1 MSSSL
6 FLPRRS
12 MPARLVV
19 SSVAAGLLLAM
30 ASTTHAATFNGSGA
44 LTTDYVWRGT
54 TQTQGDPAVQAGFK
68 ATADNGVYGAVWGS
82 NVEFAPDTHAS
93 SEIDVTV
100 SWGGTLSDDWA
111 LDLNLTHYRYP
122 STTVELGWTEAIGT
136 LTWKQNY
143 WAQLGYS
150 TEALAT
156 DDAGAYAQLGA
167 KFPLNDQLRVEAAAG
182 YYGLDDVYDDSYAH
196 AQLGAVW
203 AFKAPFELRVTAH
216 ATDNGAKRLFP
227 GLAGSRVEAALQA
240 AF

>member
-1 MSSSL
+1 MSPA
-6 FLPRRS
+6 LPRTGRRT
-12 MPARLVV
+12 PALRAAAALSLALVIT
-19 SSVAAGLLLAM
+19 APAY
-30 ASTTHAATFNGSGA
+30 AATVGGSAA

-68 ATADNGVYGAVWGS
+68 ASADNGLYGAVWGS
-82 NVEFAPDTHAS
+82 NVEFAPETRAS
-93 SEIDVTV
+93 SELDVTV
-100 SWGGTLSDDWA
+100 GWSGNVAEDWA
-111 LDLNLTHYRYP
+111 LDVNLTHYRYP
-122 STTVELGWTEAIGT
+122 STTVDLNWTEAIGT

-156 DDAGAYAQLGA
+156 DEAGAYAQLGA
-167 KFPLNDQLRVEAAAG
+167 KVPLGEQVRLEAAAG
-182 YYGLDDVYDDSYAH
+182 YYWLDDAYDDSYAH

-216 ATDNGAKRLFP
+216 ATDSSARDLFP

>member
-1 MSSSL
+1 
-6 FLPRRS
+6 

-100 SWGGTLSDDWA
+100 GWGGTLSDDWA

-122 STTVELGWTEAIGT
+122 STTVELDWTEAIGT

-182 YYGLDDVYDDSYAH
+182 YYWLDDVYDDSYAH

-216 ATDNGAKRLFP
+216 ATDNSAKRLFP